1 MSRSR
6 PSTRSKCASKLNR
19 SAPGSRQLAAIHR
32 LVTEDRRALGELF
45 EAGDRDAMDAAPPH
59 RAINFE
65 AKAAMPPP
73 LLQEIRRYGWPLAP
87 GDAYPTVMLIESSQE
102 LNPPCRADLQQL
114 EAVALA
120 LVAWIEAE
128 PQIARLWQQPSP
140 KRRRFQVEVG
150 SERVPVTIGAVAME
164 EPLAEPQPAP
174 AAPHRQPAVLKGACR
189 PPRDGGQAAGAH
201 RSLLRP
207 PPRRQLPRPDPRGG
221 GLPGSQASVAAAHGA
236 GRLPE
241 PPLHSLSIEIQL
253 QAAAKG
259 LILYVPA
266 LRAQPPG
273 RA

>member
-6 PSTRSKCASKLNR
+6 PSTRSKWASRLNR

-32 LVTEDRRALGELF
+32 SVTEDRRALGELF

-59 RAINFE
+59 RSINFE
-65 AKAAMPPP
+65 AKAAMLPP

-102 LNPPCRADLQQL
+102 LKPPCRADLQQL
-114 EAVALA
+114 A

-128 PQIARLWQQPSP
+128 HQIARLWQQPSP

-150 SERVPVTIGAVAME
+150 SERVPVTIGAVAMQ

-174 AAPHRQPAVLKGACR
+174 AAPPRQPAA

-266 LRAQPPG
+266 LRAQPRG